1 MSIDVKRQIV
11 ILIYEYFF
19 QNAARLE
26 KEYIELLERHY
37 SNMFQRFPERYIQD
51 DELLEIINKKVQLE
65 EFLKVQKDI
74 HNLLKF
80 YETAADEK
88 GNIKG

>member
-19 QNAARLE
+19 FFFSRLE

>member
-51 DELLEIINKKVQLE
+51 DELLEIISKKVQLE